1 MPMPDFFT
9 SEWFVPEVD
18 NWHLKEG
25 APPEVVEE
33 FEAYMM
39 RLKENVRNNIVEC
52 ATPGFGRW
60 VVFSYPFA
68 VSPVVGGKQNRGK
81 SWFLTHGKKGFYG
94 GITL

>member
-33 FEAYMM
+33 FEAYMKDTWKN
-39 RLKENVRNNIVEC
+39 LKF
-52 ATPGFGRW
+52 T
-60 VVFSYPFA
+60 
-68 VSPVVGGKQNRGK
+68 GK
-81 SWFLTHGKKGFYG
+81 SKP
-94 GITL
+94 

>member
-33 FEAYMM
+33 FEAYMK
-39 RLKENVRNNIVEC
+39 RLKENAQDNIVE
-52 ATPGFGRW
+52 
-60 VVFSYPFA
+60 
-68 VSPVVGGKQNRGK
+68 
-81 SWFLTHGKKGFYG
+81 
-94 GITL
+94 